1 MSASQ
6 EYRDLLAAVKASP
19 TLEGLLELDQKW
31 EVICGEESELD
42 PAFCLQMESIPPH
55 DEFNIEPSLAA
66 ALQVARA
73 GEQFTVNDV
82 LRYVNVAP
90 PVLGTLD
97 DGEII
102 IYTGLY
108 RTDNGITP
116 W

>member
-1 MSASQ
+1 MTASE

-19 TLEGLLELDQKW
+19 TLAGLLELDRKW
-31 EVICGEESELD
+31 AVICGEESEND

-55 DEFNIEPSLAA
+55 DEFNIEPTLAA

-90 PVLGTLD
+90 PILGTLD